1 MSEAL
6 ELIRGCEKSGVKV
19 SVSGQNLKIDAPVN
33 LPNSVKDALRRHK
46 ADIIRTLTQRPPT
59 IVGRLNTMIS
69 AGASFDVSAD
79 GFQIFGAENLTETE
93 KQFLTVNQPFVLCT
107 LQQALLMKYLPIDLI
122 PDFIFEIKER
132 AAIAEDG
139 ADLTDTPFE
148 IVRDITR
155 EWFADLLL
163 QNASQSYALSAQDFS
178 LFPLKSM

>member
-6 ELIRGCEKSGVKV
+6 ELIRDCEKSGVKV

-79 GFQIFGAENLTETE
+79 DFQIFGADNSTETE
-93 KQFLTVNQPFVLCT
+93 KQFLTVNKPLVLCT
-107 LQQALLMKYLPIDLI
+107 LQQSLLMKYLPLDSI
-122 PDFIFEIKER
+122 PDYLFEVKER
-132 AAIAEDG
+132 IAV
-139 ADLTDTPFE
+139 LTDGGEPSPELYFE
-148 IVRDITR
+148 TVRDVTK
-155 EWFADLLL
+155 EWFADVLDEMSDPVSTFI
-163 QNASQSYALSAQDFS
+163 N
-178 LFPLKSM
+178 